1 MVRDQARGSPVVDDM
16 PTGERTRESR
26 ESMEGSS
33 TDILELKL
41 PAKAE
46 FLPLVRASA
55 GVIAGGLS
63 FRYDEIVQLRTA
75 IAEAFELTVQHS
87 RGDRGLPATANITIR
102 FTITPERL
110 EIVVPTVEEST
121 STLGSQERAESE
133 ALLRSLMDEVE
144 LHDESAEGPSLR
156 LVKFRP
162 RAEG

>member
-1 MVRDQARGSPVVDDM
+1 MVRDQAKGSPVVDDM
-16 PTGERTRESR
+16 PTGERTSENRESKV
-26 ESMEGSS
+26 ESS
-33 TDILELKL
+33 TDILELRL

-75 IAEAFELTVQHS
+75 IAEAFELTAHHVRDDQGGS
-87 RGDRGLPATANITIR
+87 ATVNITIR
-102 FTITPERL
+102 FTITADRL
-110 EIVVPTVEEST
+110 EIVIPTIEEST
-121 STLGSQERAESE
+121 STVGSQERAESE
-133 ALLRSLMDEVE
+133 ALLKSLMDEVD
-144 LHDESAEGPSLR
+144 LHYETACGPSLR